1 MLFLGER
8 IFARAKRAAE
18 LNSFVISRSSVRIR
32 RVAPENPRKSSTF
45 SQSIA
50 DIAVPTERRRASS
63 RPPAR
68 GSPTHIT
75 RRHAR
80 SDQRRYQGAT
90 LTIRSSSTRLTTVI
104 GTWKR
109 VAATRRCGRKQVPAV
124 CRGFGI
130 AGARSGAPLRSLAA
144 QFSLHQR
151 STAIDR
157 TPTTLATSFGSASRN
172 ASSGVSFSASRAGS

>member
-1 MLFLGER
+1 VKNRRTIHVLCDSRGWGFGFLDFNEQANRDRLQACPSNWEVVSALGWSR
-8 IFARAKRAAE
+8 E
-18 LNSFVISRSSVRIR
+18 LLD
-32 RVAPENPRKSSTF
+32 P
-45 SQSIA
+45 
-50 DIAVPTERRRASS
+50 
-63 RPPAR
+63 PPAR